1 MAKLSYVRRQKLLS
15 QRDLAQ
21 RARITPS
28 TIYLI
33 ESGRTRPQ
41 LRVMRRICDVLG
53 VSPWEVDEFAESL
66 NQQGVSP
73 APGGV

>member
-53 VSPWEVDEFAESL
+53 VSPWDVDEFAESL
-66 NQQGVSP
+66 NQQGVTP
-73 APGGV
+73 APGNV

>member
-1 MAKLSYVRRQKLLS
+1 MARLSYVRRQKLLS
-15 QRDLAQ
+15 QRDLAL

-41 LRVMRRICDVLG
+41 LRVMRRICEVLG
-53 VSPWEVDEFAESL
+53 VSPWEVDEFAASL
-66 NQQGVSP
+66 HQQGVT
-73 APGGV
+73 PGN

>member
-15 QRDLAQ
+15 QRDLAE

-41 LRVMRRICDVLG
+41 LRVMRRICEVLA
-53 VSPWEVDEFAESL
+53 VSPWEVDEFAASL
-66 NQQGVSP
+66 NEQGVSP
-73 APGGV
+73 TPGG